1 MNIGAMILTLRK
13 QKNVTQE
20 ALAAE
25 LGVTAAAVSK
35 WEKGYTLPDIL
46 MLCALAD
53 YFEVTTDELLGRT
66 AQKKQAIIVA
76 QTKELGQKIATL
88 AQQYQIKP
96 YAILTDYNAAL
107 ALANSELEKGNTI
120 HYMFTAIDRPL
131 EEQEM
136 HNTNG
141 VVHVNVHVSD
151 GTDDAALDGIE
162 LYLKNMDAFKN
173 ITDVTANMKK

>member
-1 MNIGAMILTLRK
+1 MNIGNCILTLRK

-66 AQKKQAIIVA
+66 AEKKQAIIVA
-76 QTKELGQKIATL
+76 QTEELGQRIAEL
-88 AQQYQIKP
+88 AIK
-96 YAILTDYNAAL
+96 YNIQTHAILTDYTKAL
-107 ALANSELEKGNTI
+107 ALSKTEAI
-120 HYMFTAIDRPL
+120 HYMFSATDYPL
-131 EEQEM
+131 EEREYDD
-136 HNTNG
+136 TNG
-141 VVHVNVHVSD
+141 VIHVNVHVTD
-151 GTDDAALDGIE
+151 GTDDTALDGIE
-162 LYLKNMDAFKN
+162 LYLKNQDAFKN
-173 ITDVTANMKK
+173 ITDMTANMKK